1 MSGAAPTAAGSSR
14 PEGGAIGTV
23 PGSWQQAV
31 LMSRYQ
37 LRDYL
42 RSRRFILMIGIVAA
56 ICVILLTLLGYYRPP
71 SVIGN
76 ATNFYGGVW
85 VGGTEIL
92 IIFAGIVFGGD
103 AIAGE
108 FQNKTGYFLMGLP
121 IKRWS
126 VYAGKFIA
134 AYAASL
140 LIIGIYLVAL
150 IGAGVYFLGAANAF
164 MGGLFEAFA
173 LAALYL
179 GALLGTTFLFS
190 SMFKNSLY
198 GVIVVAIMFL
208 FGFSI
213 IIDLLEALV
222 GITPWFIVTWANSA
236 ISYPITGAPHIVRVG
251 NVASAPTYLQGI
263 AVMLGY
269 FFFTTIGGL
278 FLFDREEFT

>member
-1 MSGAAPTAAGSSR
+1 MSGAAPTAAGPSR

>member
-14 PEGGAIGTV
+14 PQRGAIGTV

-42 RSRRFILMIGIVAA
+42 RSRRFLLMIGIVAA
-56 ICVILLTLLGYYRPP
+56 ICVILLSLLGYYRPA
-71 SVIGN
+71 SVVGS
-76 ATNFYGGVW
+76 ATTFYGGVW

-92 IIFAGIVFGGD
+92 IIFAGIIFGGD

-140 LIIGIYLVAL
+140 LIIAIYLVAL
-150 IGAGVYFLGAANAF
+150 IGAGVYFLGAAAIS
-164 MGGLFEAFA
+164 GGLFEAFA

-198 GVIVVAIMFL
+198 GVIVVAVMFL

-213 IIDLLEALV
+213 IIALLEALV

-251 NVASAPTYLQGI
+251 NVSSAPTYLQGI

>member
-14 PEGGAIGTV
+14 PAHGAIGTV

-42 RSRRFILMIGIVAA
+42 RSRRFLLMIGIVAA
-56 ICVILLTLLGYYRPP
+56 ICVILLSLLGYYRPA
-71 SVIGN
+71 SVVGS
-76 ATNFYGGVW
+76 ATTFYGGVW

-92 IIFAGIVFGGD
+92 IIFAGIIFGGD

-140 LIIGIYLVAL
+140 LIIAIYLVAL
-150 IGAGVYFLGAANAF
+150 IGAGVYFLGAAAIS
-164 MGGLFEAFA
+164 GGLFEAFA

-198 GVIVVAIMFL
+198 GVIVVAVMFL

-213 IIDLLEALV
+213 IIALLEALV